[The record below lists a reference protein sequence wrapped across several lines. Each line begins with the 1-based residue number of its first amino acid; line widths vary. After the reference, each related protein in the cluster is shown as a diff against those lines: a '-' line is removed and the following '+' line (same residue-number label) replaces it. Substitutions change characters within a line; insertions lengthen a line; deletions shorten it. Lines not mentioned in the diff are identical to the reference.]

1 MTTVAKIN
9 LPSWGNIFVCK
20 LPDDVRLAISECLG
34 KLKTRRRKLEALAK
48 LVARCTIDENL
59 QRVFTDD
66 DWEALARKP
75 ETELAHVF
83 KIACQINLIENP
95 WPQSPI

>member
-1 MTTVAKIN
+1 MTTVAKID
-9 LPSWGNIFVCK
+9 LPSWGQVFVCR
-20 LPDDVRLAISECLG
+20 LPDDVRLAIAECIG

-48 LVARCTIDENL
+48 LVARCVIDEKL
-59 QRVFTDD
+59 QRVFMDA

-75 ETELAHVF
+75 EAELAHVF
-83 KIACQINLIENP
+83 KIACKVNEIS